1 MRFLFLA
8 LCFLV
13 PPPLPV
19 PLFTLPRSLVAM
31 ADAIVGM
38 ANIHLPLLLRLYIVS
53 CSARCMLHIPSCTLT
68 LRLLCLDIM
77 AANSACT
84 R

>member
-1 MRFLFLA
+1 MRFLFHA

-19 PLFTLPRSLVAM
+19 PLFTLPRSFVAV
-31 ADAIVGM
+31 ADAIAGM
-38 ANIHLPLLLRLYIVS
+38 ANIHLLLLLRLYIVS
-53 CSARCMLHIPSCTLT
+53 CSARCMLHLPSSKLT

-77 AANSACT
+77 AANSTCT